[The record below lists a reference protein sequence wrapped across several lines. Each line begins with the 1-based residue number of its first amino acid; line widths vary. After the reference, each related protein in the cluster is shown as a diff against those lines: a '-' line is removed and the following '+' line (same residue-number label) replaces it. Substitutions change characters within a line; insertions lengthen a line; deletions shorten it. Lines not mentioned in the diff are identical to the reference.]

1 MASNGKPQ
9 FLRNVFQ
16 YQSKGGGANAGNA
29 SVRQDKVRTSSVRPS
44 SRQPVRDATSTRT
57 DVMTGKNTRSQNPT
71 DHKTQRVLVGLW
83 VEPVVKAELQRLAAQ
98 EGLTVSAA
106 GAAFLKQALQNNVD
120 MQYSALLTP
129 IIEAAIHKRMNAR
142 DNRLAWLL
150 VRVAF
155 DTGQTK
161 SLVTNILGKQQG
173 MTQDLLKNILAM
185 SQKAAKENITRKTP
199 QLAEL
204 MEALEKWLA
213 EDEKKEH
220 AN

>member
-1 MASNGKPQ
+1 
-9 FLRNVFQ
+9 V
-16 YQSKGGGANAGNA
+16 
-29 SVRQDKVRTSSVRPS
+29 QDKVRTSSVRSATP
-44 SRQPVRDATSTRT
+44 QPVRDATATRT
-57 DVMTGKNTRSQNPT
+57 DAMTGKDTRSQNPT

-83 VEPVVKAELQRLAAQ
+83 VEPVVKAELKRLAAQ

-106 GAAFLKQALQNNVD
+106 GAAFLKQALQNNVN
-120 MQYSALLTP
+120 MQYSELLTP
-129 IIEAAIHKRMNAR
+129 IIEAAIDKRMRAR
-142 DNRLAWLL
+142 DSRLAWLL

-173 MTQDLLKNILAM
+173 MTEETLKTILAM
-185 SQKAAKENITRKTP
+185 SQRTAKGNITRKTP

-213 EDEKKEH
+213 AEQEKEPP
-220 AN
+220 N

>member
-1 MASNGKPQ
+1 MASNKNPQ
-9 FLRNVFQ
+9 FERFVFPL
-16 YQSKGGGANAGNA
+16 QSNGAAGEA
-29 SVRQDKVRTSSVRPS
+29 GQRFGVQDKVRTSSVRPGS
-44 SRQPVRDATSTRT
+44 HQPVRDATSTRT
-57 DVMTGKNTRSQNPT
+57 DPMTGKDTRSQNAT
-71 DHKTQRVLVGLW
+71 DHKTQRALVGVW

-106 GAAFLKQALQNNVD
+106 GAVLLKQALQNNVN
-120 MQYSALLTP
+120 MQYSELLTP
-129 IIEAAIHKRMNAR
+129 IIEAAIDKRMRQR
-142 DNRLAWLL
+142 DSRLAWLL

-173 MTQDLLKNILAM
+173 MTEDALKNILAM
-185 SQKAAKENITRKTP
+185 SQRTAKGNITRKTP

-213 EDEKKEH
+213 AEQETEPT
-220 AN
+220 N

>member
-1 MASNGKPQ
+1 MASNGNPQ
-9 FLRNVFQ
+9 LETYVFPQQSNV
-16 YQSKGGGANAGNA
+16 AAGEA
-29 SVRQDKVRTSSVRPS
+29 GRRFGVQDKVRTSSVRPR
-44 SRQPVRDATSTRT
+44 SRQPVRDAISTRT
-57 DVMTGKNTRSQNPT
+57 DPMTGKNTRSQKPT
-71 DHKTQRVLVGLW
+71 VHKTQRVLVGLW
-83 VEPVVKAELQRLAAQ
+83 IEPVVKAELQRLAAQ

-120 MQYSALLTP
+120 MHYSALLTL
-129 IIEAAIHKRMNAR
+129 IIEAAIDKRMRQR
-142 DNRLAWLL
+142 DSRLAWLL

-173 MTQDLLKNILAM
+173 MTEDALKNILAM
-185 SQKAAKENITRKTP
+185 SQRTAKGNITRKTP

-213 EDEKKEH
+213 AGQEKDPT
-220 AN
+220 N

>member
-1 MASNGKPQ
+1 
-9 FLRNVFQ
+9 
-16 YQSKGGGANAGNA
+16 
-29 SVRQDKVRTSSVRPS
+29 
-44 SRQPVRDATSTRT
+44 
-57 DVMTGKNTRSQNPT
+57 
-71 DHKTQRVLVGLW
+71 
-83 VEPVVKAELQRLAAQ
+83 
-98 EGLTVSAA
+98 LTVSAA

-129 IIEAAIHKRMNAR
+129 IIEAAIDKRMRAR
-142 DNRLAWLL
+142 DSRLAWLL

-155 DTGQTK
+155 DAGQTK

-173 MTQDLLKNILAM
+173 MTADLLKNILAM

-213 EDEKKEH
+213 EDERKEQ

>member
-1 MASNGKPQ
+1 MASNGKPHFFKNI
-9 FLRNVFQ
+9 FLH
-16 YQSKGGGANAGNA
+16 QSKGGVANAGG
-29 SVRQDKVRTSSVRPS
+29 RFGMQDKVRTSSVRPA
-44 SRQPVRDATSTRT
+44 SRQPVRDTNPTRT
-57 DVMTGKNTRSQNPT
+57 DVLTGKNTRSQNPT
-71 DHKTQRVLVGLW
+71 DHKKQRVLIGVW

-106 GAAFLKQALQNNVD
+106 GAALLKQAMQNNVN

-129 IIEAAIHKRMNAR
+129 IIEAAIDKRMRAR
-142 DNRLAWLL
+142 DSRLAWLL

-173 MTQDLLKNILAM
+173 MTEETLKTVLAM
-185 SQKAAKENITRKTP
+185 SQRTAKGNMTRKTP

-213 EDEKKEH
+213 AEQEREPT
-220 AN
+220 N